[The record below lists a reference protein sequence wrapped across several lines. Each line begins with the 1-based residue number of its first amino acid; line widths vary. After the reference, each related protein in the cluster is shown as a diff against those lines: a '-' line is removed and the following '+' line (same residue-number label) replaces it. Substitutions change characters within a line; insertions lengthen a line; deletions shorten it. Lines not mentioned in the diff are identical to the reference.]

1 MALITYKN
9 VGIRAISAVVPKTK
23 RYTSDLAGVIPAELI
38 EKAIHSIGIE
48 ERRVAEDAVCSSDL
62 CYIAASS
69 LLKELGYGA
78 DSIDVL
84 IFLSQTPDYIVPPTS
99 SILQHRLGL
108 SKDTACF
115 DINLACSGY
124 VYGLSMAFALASQI
138 GVNRVLLLTGE
149 TLSKIIS
156 SEDKATAPLFGD
168 GAAATVVEK
177 NGEYGTSFFSLNSDG
192 SGDWA
197 LKIPAGAFRN
207 PSSLATLADKTYE
220 DGSVRNDHQ
229 LFMDGIE
236 VFNFT
241 VQEVPADVKRI
252 LLASGRAPTD
262 VDYFLFHQSNKFM
275 IDFFTKKLRIPL
287 NRVPSSLKY
296 FGNTSSVSIPLTIV
310 TETRSIFNSKD
321 ITAILSGYGAGLSWG
336 TALIEFKNCRISDL
350 IEV

>member
-1 MALITYKN
+1 M
-9 VGIRAISAVVPKTK
+9 
-23 RYTSDLAGVIPAELI
+23 
-38 EKAIHSIGIE
+38 
-48 ERRVAEDAVCSSDL
+48 
-62 CYIAASS
+62 CYVAASG
-69 LLKELGYGA
+69 LLQELGYGA

-99 SILQHRLGL
+99 SILQNRLGL

-124 VYGLSMAFALASQI
+124 VYGLSVAFALATQI

-156 SEDKATAPLFGD
+156 NEDKATAPLFGD

-177 NGEYGTSFFSLNSDG
+177 NAEFGRSYFSLKSDG

-207 PSSLATLADKTYE
+207 PSSLTTLANKTYE

-241 VQEVPADVKRI
+241 VQEVPADIKRI
-252 LLASGRAPTD
+252 LLASGRAPLD

-275 IDFFTKKLRIPL
+275 IDFFSRKLKIPVD
-287 NRVPSSLKY
+287 RVPSSLKY

-310 TETRSIFNSKD
+310 TETRAIFNSKK
-321 ITAILSGYGAGLSWG
+321 IAAILSGYGAGLSWG
-336 TALIEFKNCRISDL
+336 TALIEFRNCRVSEL
-350 IEV
+350 IEI

>member
-1 MALITYKN
+1 MALITYRN
-9 VGIRAISAVVPKTK
+9 VGIRAINAVVPKTK
-23 RYTSDLAGVIPAELI
+23 RYTSDLSGVIPAELI

-48 ERRVAEDAVCSSDL
+48 ERRVADAAVCSSDM
-62 CYIAASS
+62 CYTAASS
-69 LLKELGYGA
+69 LLQELGYGA

-99 SILQHRLGL
+99 TILQHRLGL

-124 VYGLSMAFALASQI
+124 IYGLSVAFAMASQI

-168 GAAATVVEK
+168 GAAATLIEK
-177 NGEYGTSFFSLNSDG
+177 NEEYGTSYFSLNSDG
-192 SGDWA
+192 SGDWV

-207 PSSLATLADKTYE
+207 PSSSETLIKKTYE
-220 DGSVRNDHQ
+220 DGSIRNDHQ

-241 VQEVPADVKRI
+241 VQEVPADIKRI
-252 LLASGRAPTD
+252 LLASGMALSEI
-262 VDYFLFHQSNKFM
+262 DYFLFHQSNKFM
-275 IDFFTKKLRIPL
+275 IDFFAKKLKIPHD
-287 NRVPSSLKY
+287 RVPSSLSK

-310 TETRSIFNSKD
+310 TEMGSVFCSRD
-321 ITAILSGYGAGLSWG
+321 ITAILCGYGAGLSWG
-336 TALIEFKNCRISDL
+336 TALIEFKNCRISEL